1 MQEKNAGNHTKPLFG
16 KRIMITRA
24 KSQSTEFV
32 EMIESLGGEA
42 YEFPV
47 IQIGPP
53 SDWGPVDAAI
63 EDLASYQ
70 WVIFTSANGVDFF
83 FRRVREIQDLP
94 AGACKRV
101 SEDRGG
107 SMGSIGNAGNI
118 RGKIAAVGTKTADA
132 LRKHRV
138 SVDLLPQEFVGE
150 SLVEE
155 LRSHVQKGQRVLLPR
170 ADIARKLLPDALREI
185 GCEVTEIDV
194 YENHSVNENREDA
207 IRLLQKGEI
216 HVITF
221 TSSSTV
227 RSFVTIMKG
236 EDLRRLLS
244 GVIIACIGPVTAE
257 TAVQLELLVDVTA
270 EPYTVQG
277 LMQAL
282 VKYIKE

>member
-24 KSQSTEFV
+24 KSQSAEFV
-32 EMIESLGGEA
+32 ALIESLGGEA

-47 IQIGPP
+47 IQIGPT

-70 WVIFTSANGVDFF
+70 WVIFTSVNGVEFF
-83 FRRVREIQDLP
+83 FRRMRELQARP
-94 AGACKRV
+94 AGAGEPV
-101 SEDRGG
+101 LTNIEGH
-107 SMGSIGNAGNI
+107 MGNMGNI
-118 RGKIAAVGTKTADA
+118 RAKIAAVGTKTAEA
-132 LRKHRV
+132 LSKQGI
-138 SVDLLPQEFVGE
+138 SVDLLPPEFVGE
-150 SLVEE
+150 SLLDE
-155 LRSHVQKGQRVLLPR
+155 LRSHVQSGQRVLLPR

-194 YENHSVNENREDA
+194 YENHSANENKEYA
-207 IRLLQKGEI
+207 IRLLKQGEI

-227 RSFVTIMKG
+227 RSFVTIMEG
-236 EDLRRLLS
+236 EDLNRLLS
-244 GVIIACIGPVTAE
+244 DVIIACIGPVTAE
-257 TAVQLELLVDVTA
+257 TAEQMGLHVSVTA

-277 LMQAL
+277 LVQAL
-282 VKYIKE
+282 VHYVKE